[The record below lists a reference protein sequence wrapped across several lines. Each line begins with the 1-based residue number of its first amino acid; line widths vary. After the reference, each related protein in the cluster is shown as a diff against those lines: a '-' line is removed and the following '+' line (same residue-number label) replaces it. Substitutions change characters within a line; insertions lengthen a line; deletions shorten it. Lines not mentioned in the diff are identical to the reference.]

1 MRAARVKVVGESN
14 GVRGRVGQRRR
25 LCEASMKGGNFMNP
39 FSRSARLRRRQSV
52 AVLTVAA
59 LGFGAFPSVAKADD
73 VVSDGD
79 LLAAASNSDMAFGS
93 ICINAT
99 TSRSATLWL
108 TRNGDV
114 TSPFVYDSNSTVT
127 IFPIVPAGPVSV
139 TGFLVITTPSN
150 WEASSAGTLSSTAH
164 ATISVLPTALGAGS
178 RTVTFLA
185 SGSGSSIASVTR
197 SDTMEV
203 TWTGVSC
210 NTAPTVVVTGVTNGG
225 SYSKGSV
232 PAAGCSVTDA
242 EDGPSA
248 FAASLSA
255 VTGPFASDGIGSRT
269 ASCSYTDT
277 GGLTATASATFSV
290 VDPTPPVIVPTITGT
305 LGNNGWY
312 TSNVTLAWS
321 VTDPE
326 STATPTG
333 CSAASIASDQAATT
347 YSCSATSAG
356 GSTGPV
362 TVTIK
367 RDATVPGISAA
378 ATPSPNGAGWNN
390 TNVNVAYTCT
400 DTGSGIASCGPNQTL
415 TAEGAAVPYSGTAT
429 DNAGNTA
436 STSGTVKIDKTVPTV
451 AVTGVTNGASYVLG
465 SVPAAACSTTDG
477 LSGKATDA
485 TLSVTGG
492 PVGSVTATCSGGSD
506 IAGNTGGSA
515 SATYSV
521 VFAFSGFRQPVD
533 NLPTLNVTKAGSS
546 IPLKFS
552 LGGYQGMAILANGY
566 PSSVNVACGAT
577 AEDPIEETSTA
588 GSSSLNYDAL
598 IDQYNYVWKT
608 EKGWAGTCRTLTI
621 KLTDGTIHQ
630 ANFRFTK

>member
-1 MRAARVKVVGESN
+1 M
-14 GVRGRVGQRRR
+14 
-25 LCEASMKGGNFMNP
+25 
-39 FSRSARLRRRQSV
+39 
-52 AVLTVAA
+52 AVLAVAA
-59 LGFGAFPSVAKADD
+59 LGLSVFPSVAKADD
-73 VVSDGD
+73 LVSDGD

-99 TSRSATLWL
+99 TSRAASVWI
-108 TRNGDV
+108 TRNGDAATSQFVFGSNV
-114 TSPFVYDSNSTVT
+114 TVI
-127 IFPIVPAGPVSV
+127 IFPLRVAGPVSV
-139 TGFLVITTPSN
+139 TESLVITTPSN
-150 WEASSAGTLSSTAH
+150 WEASSAGTLSSTKL
-164 ATISVLPTALGAGS
+164 ATISVHPAALGAGS
-178 RTVTFLA
+178 STVTFLA
-185 SGSGSSIASVTR
+185 SGKGSTATSSVTR
-197 SDTMEV
+197 NDTMEV

-225 SYSKGSV
+225 SYSKGSA

-242 EDGPSA
+242 EDGPST
-248 FAASLSA
+248 FAATLSA
-255 VTGPFASDGIGSRT
+255 VTGPFAGDGIGSRT
-269 ASCSYTDT
+269 ANCSYTDT
-277 GGLTATASATFSV
+277 GGLIATASATFSV

-312 TSNVTLAWS
+312 TSNVTLTWS

-333 CSAASIASDQAATT
+333 CVNQNIVLDQAATT

-356 GSTGPV
+356 GSAGPV

-367 RDATVPGISAA
+367 RDATAPGISAA
-378 ATPSPNGAGWNN
+378 ASPSPNGAGWNN

-400 DTGSGIASCGPNQTL
+400 DTGSLIASCGPNQTL
-415 TAEGAAVPYSGTAT
+415 TAEGPAVPYSGTAT
-429 DNAGNTA
+429 DNAGNTR
-436 STSGTVKIDKTVPTV
+436 STSGTVKIDKTAPTV

-477 LSGKATDA
+477 LSGVATNA
-485 TLSVTGG
+485 TVSVTGG

-506 IAGNTGGSA
+506 TAGNTGGSA

-533 NLPTLNVTKAGSS
+533 NLPTLNVAKAGSS
-546 IPLKFS
+546 VPLKFS
-552 LGGYQGMAILANGY
+552 LGSYQGMAIIAAGY
-566 PSSVNVACGAT
+566 PSSVNVSCGAT